1 MRTESEHRHQALAET
16 LKDDLSTLHRDM
28 EPLNTIVAKS
38 QEKGRL
44 IYLAEESKGGGHHQH
59 PDMDDQIHRME
70 QLQSAL
76 EGLVSNH
83 HCHGCNCRGGYD
95 SSQAS
100 PLKQRRNLS
109 QFGSDATG
117 LSPHPYAEQ
126 SFDVPS
132 PADVRKE
139 MVTTEA
145 PAKPYSVDE
154 LLLPED
160 IVVHSPVENVPS
172 ETVDSSGK
180 LAEVWSCS

>member
-1 MRTESEHRHQALAET
+1 MRTENEHRHQALAET

-28 EPLNTIVAKS
+28 EPLNTIVTKA

-44 IYLAEESKGGGHHQH
+44 IYLAEENKDSGHHQH

-70 QLQSAL
+70 RLQSSL

-109 QFGSDATG
+109 QYGSDATG
-117 LSPHPYAEQ
+117 LSPLPYVEQ

-145 PAKPYSVDE
+145 SAKPYSVDE

-160 IVVHSPVENVPS
+160 IVVHSPIGNVDS
-172 ETVDSSGK
+172 ETVDPSGK
-180 LAEVWSCS
+180 RTQV